1 MTGRVTGTSQRL
13 GARTA
18 GGLVFLTNSFAGFL
32 SPALAARLPDI
43 GMLGGVAELALS
55 LWLMAMGVNALKW
68 EEKGATR
75 QTAGA

>member
-55 LWLMAMGVNALKW
+55 LWLMATGVNTQGWGERANVW
-68 EEKGATR
+68 QNG
-75 QTAGA
+75 GG